1 MSNIL
6 TKIQGISQLYHV
18 SGCTDAQLED
28 AQNIL
33 GIKFPKDFVDYVK
46 EYGAISFYA
55 TEWTGLNVDGYINVV
70 EATRIER
77 EMNEHFP
84 SDCFVIEN
92 IGIDGL
98 ISVVNEKGQVFSLQ
112 YDRKKLVCENLSEYL
127 DMCIARKK

>member
-1 MSNIL
+1 MSYL
-6 TKIQGISQLYHV
+6 
-18 SGCTDAQLED
+18 SGYTDAQLVD
-28 AQNIL
+28 AKNIL

-70 EATRIER
+70 EATRIEK
-77 EMNEHFP
+77 EMNEYFS
-84 SDCFVIEN
+84 SDCFAIEN

-98 ISVVNEKGQVFSLQ
+98 ISVVNEKGQVFSVQ
-112 YDRKKLVCENLSEYL
+112 YDKKKLVCENLSEYL